1 MIQWLHTLHLHTTW
15 KCQKKGVLHISHLI
29 FENAT
34 KQIVHP
40 NWKRCSKR
48 SQNAFLTILSLSLF
62 TRLARS
68 TVLSQMASNLKLH
81 LYEALSSLIKKCF
94 LCRQVIMEAALSV
107 DCPSNPREMENAQ
120 QEDQVNPQ
128 RCTLF
133 NYWTNHSTEK
143 DSWLMNSVDGSP
155 FQSILGSSY
164 YYLLLLS
171 MDGPLRLSL

>member
-1 MIQWLHTLHLHTTW
+1 
-15 KCQKKGVLHISHLI
+15 
-29 FENAT
+29 
-34 KQIVHP
+34 
-40 NWKRCSKR
+40 
-48 SQNAFLTILSLSLF
+48 
-62 TRLARS
+62 
-68 TVLSQMASNLKLH
+68 
-81 LYEALSSLIKKCF
+81 
-94 LCRQVIMEAALSV
+94 MEAALSV

-133 NYWTNHSTEK
+133 NYWTNHSKEK

-171 MDGPLRLSL
+171 IDGPLRLSLKAVSPTMAILWL